1 MTVFDHVPKEN
12 VSMNSVDFE
21 VLEATMRWLD
31 AGHRMLLVTVVKTWG
46 SSPRPEGA
54 MLVLRDDGQ
63 VVGSIS
69 GGCIEDDLID
79 QVRRCGVAQRTPE
92 VVEYGVSAEEA
103 RRFGLPCG
111 GTMQLVLEPIT
122 RQSGMQTLHE
132 ALSRG
137 ELMART
143 LDLAT
148 GAVTLGPAS
157 TTDGVNFNETRLTT
171 IHGPRYRML
180 VIGAGQLSRYLCQV
194 AIGLDYQVVV
204 CDPREEY
211 VHTWDVPGTT
221 LVRTMPDDTVLDM
234 KLDERSAM
242 ITLTH
247 DPKLDDLALMEAL
260 KTPAFYVGALGSR
273 RNNAARRERLK
284 EFDLSDAQ
292 LARLRGP
299 AGIYIGSRTPPE
311 IAISILA
318 EVTAAKNSVLL
329 PAILRVE
336 RGKTEKEVT
345 NDTAINAGHLT
356 WLDDA

>member
-1 MTVFDHVPKEN
+1 MTRLDCVPKEN
-12 VSMNSVDFE
+12 VNMNSVDFE
-21 VLEATMRWLD
+21 VLEATMHWLD

-54 MLVLRDDGQ
+54 MLVLRDDGR

-79 QVRRCGVAQRTPE
+79 QVRRYGVAQGMPE
-92 VVEYGVSAEEA
+92 VVEYGISAEEA
-103 RRFGLPCG
+103 HRFGLPCG

-122 RQSGMQTLHE
+122 RQSRIQALHE

-137 ELMART
+137 ELVART
-143 LDLAT
+143 LDMTT
-148 GAVTLGPAS
+148 GAVTLGPPG
-157 TTDGVNFNETRLTT
+157 TTDGVHFDGMRLTT

-194 AIGLDYQVVV
+194 ATGLDYQVVV

-211 VHTWDVPGTT
+211 VQTWDVPGTQ
-221 LVRTMPDDTVLDM
+221 LVRTMPDDTVM
-234 KLDERSAM
+234 EMRPDERSAI

-284 EFDLSDAQ
+284 EFDLSDAE

-318 EVTAAKNSVLL
+318 EVTAAKNSVSL

-336 RGKTEKEVT
+336 RGKTARSIT
-345 NDTAINAGHLT
+345 SDDTPISA
-356 WLDDA
+356 LDRVW